1 MNTNQKKL
9 KLIGHGLKAAT
20 LNKLTEGQVNSLF
33 LKLLESKKENKEA
46 VTQTSTTTTY
56 DLNAA
61 PDAKAA
67 QDALGKKG
75 VPTTIDPTTKK
86 LTVVSEEDIELDKD
100 NESQGGTSQDPIQK
114 GPSTDDGFEN
124 YQDGTDMTEGKEI
137 DEKFE
142 SKKQQKYF
150 FAKCGDGKTKEQK
163 KWCKMADEFAK
174 KTNFAKI
181 PEKKKET
188 KEEFSFKDYGEKVLS
203 TAEKLTSD
211 NIKKLNPVVTGFG
224 NPTTDIFSEGEIEKH
239 IMRLVEKHITPKM
252 SKKDFVDL
260 IEGDTKTAPAKPK
273 VSPGT
278 KPGHPFQP
286 DPNKKGAPK
295 AMKKEVG
302 EGDTKTAPAK
312 PKVSPGTKPGHPF
325 QPDPNKK
332 GAPKAMKKEVGESSL
347 PSWLNFNS
355 LGLNKK

>member
-9 KLIGHGLKAAT
+9 KLIGHGLKAST
-20 LNKLTEGQVNSLF
+20 LNKLTEGQVDSLF
-33 LKLLESKKENKEA
+33 SKLQEQ
-46 VTQTSTTTTY
+46 VTTTTKQIKTITVPQNIAKTTGA
-56 DLNAA
+56 DIGNVNVKTDANGNVIATEMKENELGEDDTLNVVQD
-61 PDAKAA
+61 PDATE
-67 QDALGKKG
+67 DGMG
-75 VPTTIDPTTKK
+75 MF
-86 LTVVSEEDIELDKD
+86 EE
-100 NESQGGTSQDPIQK
+100 
-114 GPSTDDGFEN
+114 
-124 YQDGTDMTEGKEI
+124 KEI

-174 KTNFAKI
+174 KTNFAKL

-188 KEEFSFKDYGEKVLS
+188 KEDFNFGDYGKKVVS
-203 TAEKLTSD
+203 TVTKLTSD
-211 NIKKLNPVVTGFG
+211 NLKKVNPVVIGMG
-224 NPTTDIFSEGEIEKH
+224 NPTTEIFTESEIEKQ

-252 SKKDFVDL
+252 SKQDFL
-260 IEGDTKTAPAKPK
+260 NIIEGDTKTAPAKPK

-278 KPGHPFQP
+278 KPKHPFQP
-286 DPNKKGAPK
+286 DPDKKGAPK

-312 PKVSPGTKPGHPF
+312 PKVNPGTKPSHPF

-332 GAPKAMKKEVGESSL
+332 GAPKAMKKEVDETSL
-347 PSWLNFNS
+347 PSFLKFNE